1 MKAISLLD
9 VNVLIAAAWP
19 THPAHGKA
27 QHWLATH
34 AQEGWATCPLTQLA
48 FVRILS
54 NPAFS
59 LNALRP
65 NDALDLLRANLAHP
79 AHHFWSDE
87 IPLATALEPL
97 AATLTGHKQLT
108 DAYLLGLAI
117 LRKGRLVTLD
127 QTVASLLRDK
137 SEQQHFVVVI

>member
-1 MKAISLLD
+1 VKTISLLD
-9 VNVLIAAAWP
+9 VNVLIATAWP

-27 QHWLATH
+27 QQWLANH
-34 AQEGWATCPLTQLA
+34 ALEGWATCPLTELA

-59 LNALRP
+59 PHALRP
-65 NDALDLLRANLAHP
+65 NDALALLRANLAHP
-79 AHHFWSDE
+79 AHQFWSDE
-87 IPLATALEPL
+87 IPLGTALEPL
-97 AATLTGHKQLT
+97 GTTLTGHQQLT

-127 QTVASLLRDK
+127 QTVARLLSNK
-137 SEQQHFVVVI
+137 TEQQHFVVVI